1 MYNTKHEGDS
11 SPSVKGEM
19 RMSLLDEI
27 IAYAKKEVE
36 DGSLLDYY
44 FTDNGDIVG
53 ISEQGEFMYWR
64 NENE

>member
-1 MYNTKHEGDS
+1 MRGAP
-11 SPSVKGEM
+11 PSQLLGEM

-27 IAYAKKEVE
+27 VEYAKQEVKE
-36 DGSLLDYY
+36 GFLLDYY
-44 FTDNGDIVG
+44 FTDKGDIVG

>member
-1 MYNTKHEGDS
+1 
-11 SPSVKGEM
+11 
-19 RMSLLDEI
+19 MSLLDEI